1 MFTQDE
7 IARRAYEK
15 AEKFRRDQRAMF
27 SFTKKETAKDIAAS
41 LLALGKLTIEEIA
54 VASKLTTDEV
64 RALAA
69 R

>member
-7 IARRAYEK
+7 VARRAYEK

-27 SFTKKETAKDIAAS
+27 SFTKRETAKDIAAS
-41 LLALGKLTIEEIA
+41 LLTLGKLTIDEIA
-54 VASKLTTDEV
+54 AASRLTPDEV